1 MALVQ
6 TLPAANLEFT
16 AASIPD
22 AQHTVLGG
30 FPSSLL
36 LQMAW
41 NGSLL
46 TEQDYIYHLSNA
58 DILEIETSLALF
70 KGIHL
75 AFHLTHLCPTS
86 FG

>member
-22 AQHTVLGG
+22 VQRTVLGG

-36 LQMAW
+36 MQIAW

-46 TEQDYIYHLSNA
+46 TDQDYIYHLSNA
-58 DILEIETSLALF
+58 NILEIEAGLASF
-70 KGIHL
+70 KGMHL
-75 AFHLTHLCPTS
+75 DFH
-86 FG
+86 

>member
-16 AASIPD
+16 AVSIPD
-22 AQHTVLGG
+22 AQQTVLGG
-30 FPSSLL
+30 FPSSLPM
-36 LQMAW
+36 QMAW

-58 DILEIETSLALF
+58 EILEIEAGLASF
-70 KGIHL
+70 KGMHL
-75 AFHLTHLCPTS
+75 DFHLTHLCPTS